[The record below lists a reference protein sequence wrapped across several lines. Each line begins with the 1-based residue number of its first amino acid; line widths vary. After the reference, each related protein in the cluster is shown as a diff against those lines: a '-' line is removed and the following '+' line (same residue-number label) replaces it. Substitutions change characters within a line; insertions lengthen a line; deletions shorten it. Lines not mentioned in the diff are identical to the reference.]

1 MELFNE
7 QMSMYD
13 LTKASEVIKDSH
25 FTHDSITTEQIK
37 KQITNY
43 LDELVEE
50 INNDPIYFFR
60 ENYHFW
66 RKLDKVCLQEDEQ
79 QQQLKDVA

>member
-1 MELFNE
+1 MELLTE
-7 QMSMYD
+7 RVMYD
-13 LTKASEVIKDSH
+13 LTKASETIKDSH
-25 FTHDSITTEQIK
+25 FTHESITTEQIM

-43 LDELVEE
+43 LDEIVEE

-66 RKLDKVCLQEDEQ
+66 RKLDKVCLQADEQ
-79 QQQLKDVA
+79 LENVA

>member
-7 QMSMYD
+7 QTSMYD
-13 LTKASEVIKDSH
+13 LTEASEVIKDSH
-25 FTHDSITTEQIK
+25 FTYDSITTEQIK
-37 KQITNY
+37 KELINY

-66 RKLDKVCLQEDEQ
+66 RKLDKVCLRE
-79 QQQLKDVA
+79 DVA

>member
-1 MELFNE
+1 
-7 QMSMYD
+7 MYD
-13 LTKASEVIKDSH
+13 LNQASEIIKDSH

-37 KQITNY
+37 KEIINY

-60 ENYHFW
+60 ENYRFW
-66 RKLDKVCLQEDEQ
+66 RKLDKVALAEEQ
-79 QQQLKDVA
+79 QQQPEQLDNVA

>member
-1 MELFNE
+1 
-7 QMSMYD
+7 MYN
-13 LTKASEVIKDSH
+13 LNKASEIIKDSH
-25 FTHDSITTEQIK
+25 FTHDLITAEQIEK
-37 KQITNY
+37 EIINY

-66 RKLDKVCLQEDEQ
+66 RKLDKVALAEQ
-79 QQQLKDVA
+79 QQSEQLEDVA